1 MNWAM
6 EKSLLAAYTPPLRNK
21 SGAAAAAPDTPW
33 GGLTRSYFVQ
43 GLSAAAGREEIG
55 EGACEAPS
63 PCP

>member
-33 GGLTRSYFVQ
+33 GGLTRSWIVQ
-43 GLSAAAGREEIG
+43 GLSAAAGQVQIG
-55 EGACEAPS
+55 ESFTLP
-63 PCP
+63 